1 MEAAQLDTW
10 PSGHLSGR
18 GSDGASSIELE
29 DRSDLT
35 RENVTDRCE
44 RAISYLASRQLPNGA
59 FQTEGCVLHAHQN
72 EGTPTLTSLFEGS
85 PCVTAMILYSLQ
97 FASVLS
103 ARTSGI
109 TSRGLSFLV
118 SALRTGDQ
126 RKDDTQ
132 RISQPAAPA
141 DLNEIACVAQLLE
154 GYRLGF
160 PPQKHL
166 FRQRHNPA
174 GGGLRNL
181 PANKVS
187 SRVAY
192 SAPDDKPGGRT
203 HGENSASQDICAA
216 VNANII
222 LYLGHTG
229 PARRAINYLLRLF
242 RSGTERQAVV
252 FYAQPLS
259 LYYMASRALYCGV
272 SALQPITVNISEG
285 ILREQRA
292 DGSFGDELHTAMAI
306 SSLLNL
312 GEDYLH
318 SRIFERAVQY
328 LLSTQRQDGSWQR
341 VPMYGDAGSPATFGS
356 RELTTALCVEAFC
369 RYNAA

>member
-1 MEAAQLDTW
+1 MEAAQSNTW
-10 PSGHLSGR
+10 QSGYLSGHN
-18 GSDGASSIELE
+18 SDRTTGIQLE
-29 DRSDLT
+29 DRSELT
-35 RENVTDRCE
+35 RENVTERCE
-44 RAISYLASRQLPNGA
+44 RAIAYLASRQLPNGA
-59 FQTEGCVLHAHQN
+59 FQTEGCILHAHQN
-72 EGTPTLTSLFEGS
+72 ERNPTPTSLFEGS

-103 ARTSGI
+103 ARTSGM
-109 TSRGLSFLV
+109 TARGLSFLV
-118 SALRTGDQ
+118 SALRTGD
-126 RKDDTQ
+126 RRRDDGG
-132 RISQPAAPA
+132 RIAQPAAPA

-154 GYRLGF
+154 GYHLGF

-166 FRQRHNPA
+166 FRQCHDPA
-174 GGGLRNL
+174 AGGLRNL
-181 PANKVS
+181 TADKVS
-187 SRVAY
+187 RRLAH
-192 SAPDDKPGGRT
+192 SAPNDKPGGST
-203 HGENSASQDICAA
+203 PSENSASQDVCAA

-229 PARRAINYLLRLF
+229 LARRASDYLLRLF

-272 SALQPITVNISEG
+272 TALQPISVNISEG

-318 SRIFERAVQY
+318 SRIYERAIQY